1 MGHNVYQHI
10 ESVQRANALTDAACE
25 LYKPDP
31 GTWVKNKKGGE
42 FSHWVPKNLIYM
54 VELVNRVFESETP
67 MTEIERAENLIA
79 EFNGK
84 RTIKSSA
91 GAFNNLFETDHG
103 DDNDD
108 GQIEEWLEEDADDLM
123 RDLDV

>member
-1 MGHNVYQHI
+1 
-10 ESVQRANALTDAACE
+10 
-25 LYKPDP
+25 
-31 GTWVKNKKGGE
+31 
-42 FSHWVPKNLIYM
+42 M